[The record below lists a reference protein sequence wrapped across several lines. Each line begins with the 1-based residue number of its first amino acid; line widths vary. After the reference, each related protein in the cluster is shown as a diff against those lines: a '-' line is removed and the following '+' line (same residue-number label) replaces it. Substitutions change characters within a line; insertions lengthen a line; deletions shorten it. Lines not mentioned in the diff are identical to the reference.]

1 MANSQ
6 HLLGLQPI
14 PETGVDDPNR
24 AQYVAALELVETDA
38 PQALKTMETLAY
50 EGSPMAM
57 LFVADAMRRG
67 SYYDLDLEKAE
78 GWYWHAA
85 HKGSGRAMYG
95 LGAIYCL
102 RGDYARAVETL
113 EGGAQKGCGA
123 AIHRLGKMYFD
134 GEGVDADRGKALAL
148 WERGAALGYL
158 WAKRSLYRA
167 LIRGGL
173 GDKLRGAAVCISAI
187 FDVPV
192 IVFGNKYD
200 RVFI

>member
-6 HLLGLQPI
+6 QLLGLQPL
-14 PETGVDDPNR
+14 PEAGVEDPSLL
-24 AQYVAALELVETDA
+24 QYIAALELVETDA
-38 PQALKTMETLAY
+38 PEALKVMEALAY
-50 EGSPMAM
+50 DGSPMAM
-57 LFVADAMRRG
+57 LFVADAMRHG

-78 GWYWHAA
+78 GWYLHAA

-95 LGAIYCL
+95 LGVIYCS
-102 RGDYARAVETL
+102 RQDYARAMETL
-113 EGGAQKGCGA
+113 EAGAKKDCGA
-123 AIHRLGKMYFD
+123 AIHRLGKIYFN
-134 GEGVDADRGKALAL
+134 GEGVDADRDKALAL
-148 WERGAALGYL
+148 WERAAALGYL

-167 LIRGGL
+167 LVKGGL
-173 GDKLRGAAVCISAI
+173 RDKLRGAVVCISAV

>member
-6 HLLGLQPI
+6 PPLNLQPL
-14 PETGVDDPNR
+14 PEAGVDDPSR
-24 AQYVAALELVETDA
+24 AQYIAALELVETDT
-38 PQALKTMETLAY
+38 PQALKTMEALAY
-50 EGSPMAM
+50 DGSPMAM

-78 GWYWHAA
+78 GWYLHAA
-85 HKGSGRAMYG
+85 HRGSGRAMYG
-95 LGAIYCL
+95 LGVIYCL
-102 RGDYARAVETL
+102 RRDYPRAMETL
-113 EGGAQKGCGA
+113 EAGAREGCGA
-123 AIHRLGKMYFD
+123 AIYRLGKIYFD
-134 GEGVDADRGKALAL
+134 GEGVDVDRDKALAL

-167 LIRGGL
+167 LIKGGVR
-173 GDKLRGAAVCISAI
+173 DKLRGAVVCISAI